1 MSAMESNKYDDP
13 VLNWQR
19 LIDTQAYL
27 QTGVRPPQNFYPLHA
42 SHIRM
47 YLNVIETTPDCD
59 KTVHPHLETLLEQYD
74 FHGEFDLGI
83 YLIAVSMMIRTKE
96 DYDFQKEFEGAMGF

>member
-1 MSAMESNKYDDP
+1 MENTKYDDP

-19 LIDTQAYL
+19 LIETRDFL
-27 QTGVRPPQNFYPLHA
+27 QSGAKPLPNFYVLHA

-47 YLNVIETTPDCD
+47 YLNVIERTPDCD
-59 KTVHPHLETLLEQYD
+59 QAVHPHLETLLEQYD

-83 YLIAVSMMIRTKE
+83 YLIAVSMLIRTKE
-96 DYDFQKEFEGAMGF
+96 DYDFQKDFETMGF